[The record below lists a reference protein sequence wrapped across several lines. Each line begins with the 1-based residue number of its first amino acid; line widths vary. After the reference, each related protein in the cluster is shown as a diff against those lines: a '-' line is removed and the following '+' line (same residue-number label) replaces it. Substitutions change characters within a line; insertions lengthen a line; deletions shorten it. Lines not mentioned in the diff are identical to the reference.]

1 MNNEEIKG
9 SAGRRNPREPFYYG
23 RGDIPQPYIAVM
35 AEINNATQK
44 FDVSSFKFPATL
56 QNSDLTITGNSCII
70 KHNIGH
76 TKYVVNVTPKG
87 TTPVSYV
94 VDTKTSNTV
103 KITFSAATDFSL
115 TISTLL
121 KTYE

>member
-35 AEINNATQK
+35 AEIKTATLPY
-44 FDVSSFKFPATL
+44 FDVTSFKFPATL
-56 QNSDLTITGNSCII
+56 QNSDLTKDTNSYII

-121 KTYE
+121 